1 VLEIE
6 IRRYKVEKRR
16 ITSDQ
21 CSQIRAYANDIMGRG
36 LKGFEELLKS
46 PVGQTNKIGLEI
58 NRKKQN
64 I

>member
-1 VLEIE
+1 
-6 IRRYKVEKRR
+6 
-16 ITSDQ
+16 
-21 CSQIRAYANDIMGRG
+21 

-64 I
+64 IW